1 MDEDDSSTQTDGRFQ
16 TSEEIPVKKIV
27 LTFGLIAGVV
37 LSAEMVL
44 TIPFM
49 DEIGFNRGLLVGYTT
64 MVLAFLLIYFGIR
77 TYRDNSPGGTVSFGR
92 AFTIGILIGVIASAC
107 YVATWEVYFFN
118 FAPDFMD
125 KYNAQILEEAR
136 AKGETP
142 KALAKKKVELEESAE
157 RYKNPLINS
166 AATFAEPLPVALIVS
181 LVSAGMLSRRRKIS
195 NE

>member
-107 YVATWEVYFFN
+107 YVA
-118 FAPDFMD
+118 
-125 KYNAQILEEAR
+125 
-136 AKGETP
+136 
-142 KALAKKKVELEESAE
+142 ESLLLFSV
-157 RYKNPLINS
+157 NH
-166 AATFAEPLPVALIVS
+166 ATLIVQLIHTPHQPS
-181 LVSAGMLSRRRKIS
+181 
-195 NE
+195 